1 MATKRTYEVGLV
13 LRARGSARGAL
24 DEAGKSAS
32 SLASKLASAQ
42 AATEQWGR
50 SMVANS
56 MGAARAYAG
65 LAAKIGGAG
74 LAGAATLMA
83 AKGWEMQTS
92 TESARNAIAGTLQ
105 LFNHSA
111 GAADQLGRNV
121 QIAEASLARL
131 NDIANKSPG
140 ELKDVQNLFQ
150 GMLPGARS
158 ITGDMERILSLTQKA
173 AMLTPVFGGDFAL
186 TGNQLSRMMTGGAG
200 AEMET
205 WRTLQK
211 VVLDVGQNMTKTG
224 SKTEK
229 IFGKGQAMG
238 EQLTMAFNKLAPE
251 DRLRVL
257 EESFARSGSD
267 MADMFATSWEGASS
281 TFKSGWRQIAGAM
294 ARPLFDSTKKA
305 LVKATSSGGVF
316 SDDTVKRMQNAAESV
331 GMHFARMAEGA
342 FTRIAAGIAYLESNW
357 KRVANTVYHAFQIGS
372 GLVKAAFMFGFT
384 KMVAGASIIAASTA
398 AKGVGAAGRG
408 VVGLGRA
415 GMAMGRGAKG
425 LVGFGRMV
433 ADFGSFASLGK
444 TLASA
449 AGSAALL
456 GAAMVPLALVA
467 GAAALAVGGLVVI
480 VAGVAAYI
488 ASEWDSLMGSIRD
501 GFASGELTLRP
512 LVIAAMTLWERLK
525 EVGRVMLGGATG
537 ATLMQGAIDMAVGAV
552 DLLSAGVSGL
562 IEIAA
567 DFMDFVA
574 EMKSMFGSEG
584 GTSHRYDR
592 AELERREKMGVHLDT
607 AQRQALASYRAQES
621 HVKMLESAGL
631 GGIARGFQAG
641 LGAVQGSGVQRW
653 QDRAS
658 GLREAADAWR
668 KGGLKD
674 LNFEEVDR
682 YTKQLQE
689 SLLGLT
695 EDGKPP
701 PKAKGPRVN
710 IGTLNINQDL
720 RGMDPDRVMSMLVT
734 PLQKVAAMPQGA
746 TIGGPGGF

>member
-50 SMVANS
+50 SMVASS

-294 ARPLFDSTKKA
+294 ARPIFDSTKKA

-342 FTRIAAGIAYLESNW
+342 FTRISAGIAYLESNW
-357 KRVANTVYHAFQIGS
+357 KRVSNTVYHAFQIGS

-512 LVIAAMTLWERLK
+512 LVVAAMVLWERLK

-552 DLLSAGVSGL
+552 DMLSAGVSGL

-574 EMKSMFGSEG
+574 DMKSMFGSEG
-584 GTSHRYDR
+584 GTSWRYDR
-592 AELERREKMGVHLDT
+592 AVLEQREKIGALDM
-607 AQRQALASYRAQES
+607 AQRQALASYRARES
-621 HVKMLESAGL
+621 HVKMLESAGF

-653 QDRAS
+653 KDRATK
-658 GLREAADAWR
+658 LREAAGAWR

-674 LNFEEVDR
+674 LNLEEVDR
-682 YTKQLQE
+682 YTKKLEE
-689 SLLGLT
+689 SLLGVT
-695 EDGKPP
+695 DEGKPP

-720 RGMDPDRVMSMLVT
+720 RGMDPDRVMSMLVQ

>member
-13 LRARGSARGAL
+13 LRARGSAKGAL
-24 DEAGKSAS
+24 DSASKSAS
-32 SLASKLASAQ
+32 TLADKLMSAQ
-42 AATEQWGR
+42 AATEGWGR
-50 SMVANS
+50 SMVAS
-56 MGAARAYAG
+56 SLGAARAYAG
-65 LAAKIGGAG
+65 IAAKIGGAG
-74 LAGAATLMA
+74 VAGAAALMA

-92 TESARNAIAGTLQ
+92 TESAKNAIAGTLQ

-121 QIAEASLARL
+121 QIAEIALGRL

-150 GMLPGARS
+150 SMLPGARS
-158 ITGDMERILSLTQKA
+158 ITADMERILDLTQKA

-205 WRTLQK
+205 WRTIQK
-211 VVLDVGQNMTKTG
+211 VVLDVGQEMTKTG

-229 IFGKGQAMG
+229 IFGEGQQMG

-257 EESFARSGSD
+257 EASFARSGSD
-267 MADMFATSWEGASS
+267 MADMFANSWEGASS

-294 ARPLFDSTKKA
+294 ARPLFESTKKA
-305 LVKATSSGGVF
+305 LIKATADGGVF
-316 SDDTVKRMQNAAESV
+316 SSDTVKRMQNAAESV

-342 FTRIAAGIAYLESNW
+342 FTRIAAGIAYLETNW

-372 GLVKAAFMFGFT
+372 GMVKAAFMFGFT
-384 KMVAGASIIAASTA
+384 KMVAGAAIMAASMA
-398 AKGVGAAGRG
+398 GRAVGAAGRG
-408 VVGLGRA
+408 VAGAGRA
-415 GMAMGRGAKG
+415 GMAIGRGAKSV
-425 LVGFGRMV
+425 VGFGRMV
-433 ADFGSFASLGK
+433 ADFGSFATLGK

-449 AGSAALL
+449 ASSALML
-456 GAAMVPLALVA
+456 GMAMAPLVLVA

-488 ASEWDSLMGSIRD
+488 ASEWDSLMKSVRD

-512 LVIAAMTLWERLK
+512 LVVAAMVLWERFK
-525 EVGRVMLGGATG
+525 EVGRAMLGGVTG
-537 ATLMQGAIDMAVGAV
+537 ATMMQGAIDMAVGAI
-552 DLLSAGVSGL
+552 DMLTSGVSGL

-592 AELERREKMGVHLDT
+592 AELERREKMGIHLDS

-621 HVKMLESAGL
+621 HAKMLESAGF

-641 LGAVQGSGVQRW
+641 LGAVQGSGAQRW
-653 QDRAS
+653 KDRATS
-658 GLREAADAWR
+658 LREAAGAWR
-668 KGGLKD
+668 KAGLKD
-674 LNFEEVDR
+674 LDFEEVNR
-682 YTKQLQE
+682 YIKQLE
-689 SLLGLT
+689 DKLLGAT
-695 EDGKPP
+695 EEGKPP
-701 PKAKGPRVN
+701 KKPKGPNVN

-720 RGMDPDRVMSMLVT
+720 RGMDPDRVMMQLVT

-746 TIGGPGGF
+746 TLGPGGF